1 MQFVPMIDT
10 TSASPTLYGADENVW
25 ERMTDDCS
33 GWQVECV
40 RGLKLLRRAPE
51 SADFVYA
58 KQLVLEETA

>member
-1 MQFVPMIDT
+1 
-10 TSASPTLYGADENVW
+10 
-25 ERMTDDCS
+25 MTAVD
-33 GWQVECV
+33 GKVECV